1 MVLISIVTAA
11 ESFPSEAV
19 ILALVFELHKLI
31 PWLKK
36 YKNISSE

>member
-1 MVLISIVTAA
+1 MVLISIVTA